1 MVHLLWIVPLVLLI
15 AYLASPRFRGDVV
28 ESRVRRILA
37 AGLEKNR
44 YTILNDVT
52 LPAGGGTVHI
62 DHLVV
67 SRCGVFVIESQ
78 YARGWVAGEEFQDRW
93 RQSRWGHDSRLD
105 NPLHRNAQQVNA
117 LVRFL
122 QVPERWLFP
131 MVVMAGQKGFRKPMP
146 ERLLTPEKL
155 IAYLR
160 RKDRPI
166 LEGEQADRILQQIE
180 TARLRST
187 GMPVVKKWRAIQL
200 LLVILLLSGVYLAFG
215 KDISGLV
222 ERLQE
227 TRAQKQEPDL
237 FRPDGTRKTDTELW
251 EDSLVCAYSSD
262 SGRCACYERDGPK
275 VEVDPQKCRS
285 LAERGSVL
293 KQ

>member
-15 AYLASPRFRGDVV
+15 VYLASPRFRGDVA

-37 AGLEKNR
+37 AGLERNR
-44 YTILNDVT
+44 YTVLNDVT

-78 YARGWVAGEEFQDRW
+78 YAQGWLTGEEFQDRW
-93 RQSRWGHDSRLD
+93 RQSHWGRETRLD

-122 QVPERWLFP
+122 QIPERWTYP
-131 MVVMAGQKGFRKPMP
+131 VVVMAGQKGFRKPVP

-166 LEGEQADRILQQIE
+166 LEGDQADRILQQIE
-180 TARLRST
+180 AARLRSP
-187 GMPVVKKWRAIQL
+187 GVPGRRKWLALQW
-200 LLVILLLSGVYLAFG
+200 LLVAVLFGGTYLAFR
-215 KDISGLV
+215 DDVSGLAG
-222 ERLQE
+222 RLQE
-227 TRAQKQEPDL
+227 SREQKAAPKL
-237 FRPDGTRKTDTELW
+237 FHPDGTRKTESELW
-251 EDSLVCAYSSD
+251 EDSLVCAWSAD
-262 SGRCACYERDGPK
+262 SGRCACYEPGGPK
-275 VEVDPQKCRS
+275 VNVDPQKCRE